1 MRARGHGLPSRLRR
15 KQKKI
20 LPHKYGVFMEE
31 ACFENHG
38 TVMIF
43 LSLSTRK
50 VVEARQ
56 GVHVAQKWIEN

>member
-1 MRARGHGLPSRLRR
+1 VGLPSKLKR

-20 LPHKYGVFMEE
+20 LPHKYGVFAEE

-38 TVMIF
+38 RVMIF

-50 VVEARQ
+50 VVEAHQ
-56 GVHVAQKWIEN
+56 GVHVAEKWIEN